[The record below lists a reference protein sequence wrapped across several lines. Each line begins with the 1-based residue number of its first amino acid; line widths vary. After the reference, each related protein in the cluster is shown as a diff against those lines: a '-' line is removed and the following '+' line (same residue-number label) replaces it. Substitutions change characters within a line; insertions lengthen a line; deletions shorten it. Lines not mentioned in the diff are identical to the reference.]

1 MTAEPTGNA
10 RNIDIRKHYSRVS
23 GQSDDQLREIIAN
36 TYGQIALID
45 HQVGR
50 LMNCLVEKGLA
61 DNTIIV
67 YSSDHGDWLGDHG
80 LVLKGPM
87 HYEGLLRVPL
97 IMRGPGVPVD
107 SVNDNPVS
115 TMDLAATFADYGEA
129 TLQLPQHAQSLRPV
143 VEGRESREFTR
154 NEWGLLP
161 TRAGVELSLQTV
173 RTRTTK
179 LTKDMISGAG
189 EMYDLAADPHE
200 MTNLYDDPAHAAM
213 RADLEALIDRR
224 ADDMIP
230 LQPQVGLA

>member
-1 MTAEPTGNA
+1 
-10 RNIDIRKHYSRVS
+10 
-23 GQSDDQLREIIAN
+23 
-36 TYGQIALID
+36 
-45 HQVGR
+45 
-50 LMNCLVEKGLA
+50 MNCLVEKGLA

-87 HYEGLLRVPL
+87 HYEGLL
-97 IMRGPGVPVD
+97 
-107 SVNDNPVS
+107 
-115 TMDLAATFADYGEA
+115 
-129 TLQLPQHAQSLRPV
+129 
-143 VEGRESREFTR
+143 
-154 NEWGLLP
+154 P

-179 LTKDMISGAG
+179 LTKDMISGGG
-189 EMYDLAADPHE
+189 EMYDLATDPHE

-213 RADLEALIDRR
+213 RAGLEALIDSR